1 MQLSRKMQLTSL
13 FQLLCLV
20 ISLTSHSAY
29 SEPNTHSQKLA
40 SLYEQG
46 NVKLNAWLTHA
57 SSNISVH
64 EQVTLNIEVM
74 TDTWFTKGTKIHRV
88 EIDNAVVLPVSS
100 FAVNS
105 TERIDGKVY
114 SKQLWEIVLYPL
126 QSGDY
131 RIPPVALEIGV
142 KQGRN
147 NIEGV
152 LLTKALSFNAHKP
165 SANMTAGYKWLTGS
179 EANLHEKWTLVS
191 QSGSSQELEKKLS
204 VGDSITREVTL
215 SAHDTIS
222 ALLPESTTLPDTL
235 ESQFLVYPESTQY
248 LDDEQRGVRL
258 AQRIERVTYIV
269 NQPGRVTLPSVRVFW
284 WDSASQTQR
293 TLVLEERSW
302 EVSHTFGSFVE
313 LYKWLLASIVAFIT
327 ALALVVMILYRYV
340 RAHRNNRWMTLIQA
354 IYQKDIPL
362 YEQAVYQILLKHFQS
377 KVLVQE
383 GKTFDDL
390 DVIWQRYQQNMA
402 LHSLIEVQH
411 PRVFLIKVL
420 VKLLMSM
427 PPKPQKC

>member
-1 MQLSRKMQLTSL
+1 MQLTSL

-20 ISLTSHSAY
+20 ISLTSHFAY

-46 NVKLNAWLTHA
+46 SVKLNAWLTHA

-64 EQVTLNIEVM
+64 EQITLNIEVM

-131 RIPPVALEIGV
+131 QIPPVALEIGV

-165 SANMTAGYKWLTGS
+165 SANMTADYKWLTGT
-179 EANLHEKWTLVS
+179 EANLREKWTLVS

-235 ESQFLVYPESTQY
+235 ASQFLVYPESTQY

-258 AQRIERVTYIV
+258 AQRVERVTYIV
-269 NQPGRVTLPSVRVFW
+269 NQSGRVTLPAVRVFW
-284 WDSASQTQR
+284 WDSASQQQR
-293 TLVLEERSW
+293 TLVLPERSW
-302 EVSHTFGSFVE
+302 QVSHTFASFMDQHKV
-313 LYKWLLASIVAFIT
+313 LLGGLAFI
-327 ALALVVMILYRYV
+327 AALVILSTVLLYRYV
-340 RAHRNNRWMTLIQA
+340 KTRPKSKWLCLAQA
-354 IYQKDIPL
+354 IYKKDIPL
-362 YEQAVYQILLKHFQS
+362 FENSIYQVLLEHFQS
-377 KVLVQE
+377 RVLAPRVETVE
-383 GKTFDDL
+383 GIEM
-390 DVIWQRYQQNMA
+390 IWQRYKESSEHEKLRKNECSR
-402 LHSLIEVQH
+402 LVL
-411 PRVFLIKVL
+411 FKVL
-420 VKLLMSM
+420 IAFSCQLN
-427 PPKPQKC
+427 QAD

>member
-29 SEPNTHSQKLA
+29 SEPDTHSQKLA

-46 NVKLNAWLTHA
+46 NVKLNTWLTHA

-64 EQVTLNIEVM
+64 EQITLNIEVM

-88 EIDNAVVLPVSS
+88 EIGNAVVLPVSS

-131 RIPPVALEIGV
+131 QIPPVALEIGV

-165 SANMTAGYKWLTGS
+165 SANMTADYKWLTGT
-179 EANLHEKWTLVS
+179 EANLREKWTLVS

-284 WDSASQTQR
+284 WDSASQMR
-293 TLVLEERSW
+293 KTLVLEERSW
-302 EVSHTFGSFVE
+302 EVSHTLGSFVE
-313 LYKWLLASIVAFIT
+313 VYKWLLASIAACIA
-327 ALALVVMILYRYV
+327 ALALAVMILYRYV
-340 RAHRNNRWMTLIQA
+340 RAHRNNRWVTLSQA

-383 GKTFDDL
+383 GRTFDEL

-420 VKLLMSM
+420 AKLLMSM

>member
-20 ISLTSHSAY
+20 ISLTSHFAY

-46 NVKLNAWLTHA
+46 SVKLNAWLTHA

-64 EQVTLNIEVM
+64 EQITLNIEVM

-131 RIPPVALEIGV
+131 QIPPVALEIGV

-165 SANMTAGYKWLTGS
+165 SANMTADYKWLTGT
-179 EANLHEKWTLVS
+179 EANLREKWTLVS

-235 ESQFLVYPESTQY
+235 ASQFLVYPESTQY

-258 AQRIERVTYIV
+258 AQRVERVTYIV
-269 NQPGRVTLPSVRVFW
+269 NQSGRVTLPAVRVFW
-284 WDSASQTQR
+284 
-293 TLVLEERSW
+293 
-302 EVSHTFGSFVE
+302 
-313 LYKWLLASIVAFIT
+313 
-327 ALALVVMILYRYV
+327 
-340 RAHRNNRWMTLIQA
+340 
-354 IYQKDIPL
+354 
-362 YEQAVYQILLKHFQS
+362 
-377 KVLVQE
+377 
-383 GKTFDDL
+383 
-390 DVIWQRYQQNMA
+390 
-402 LHSLIEVQH
+402 
-411 PRVFLIKVL
+411 
-420 VKLLMSM
+420 
-427 PPKPQKC
+427 

>member
-64 EQVTLNIEVM
+64 EQITLNIEVM

-126 QSGDY
+126 QSGGY
-131 RIPPVALEIGV
+131 QIPPVTLEIGV

-165 SANMTAGYKWLTGS
+165 SANMTADYKWLTGT
-179 EANLHEKWTLVS
+179 EANLREKWTLVS

-222 ALLPESTTLPDTL
+222 ALLPEITTLPDTL
-235 ESQFLVYPESTQY
+235 ASQFLVYPESTQY

-258 AQRIERVTYIV
+258 AQRVERVTYIV

-284 WDSASQTQR
+284 WDSASQMQR

-313 LYKWLLASIVAFIT
+313 QYKVLLAGLAVIVVVVILST
-327 ALALVVMILYRYV
+327 ALLYRYV
-340 RAHRNNRWMTLIQA
+340 KTRAKSKWLCLAQA
-354 IYQKDIPL
+354 IYKKDIPL
-362 YEQAVYQILLKHFQS
+362 FENSIYLVLLEHFQS
-377 KVLVQE
+377 RVLTPRVETVE
-383 GKTFDDL
+383 GIEI
-390 DVIWQRYQQNMA
+390 IWQRYKKSPEHEK
-402 LHSLIEVQH
+402 LRESEYSRLVL
-411 PRVFLIKVL
+411 FKVL
-420 VKLLMSM
+420 IAFLLFAKSAGLNR
-427 PPKPQKC
+427 